1 MLQLSPW
8 LKEGCCSLGS
18 EVFVEK
24 ALGLRVQIVKN
35 VSDSWEFQRKS
46 LVEFSQVWGDKW
58 SVLVGRKIQ
67 CGLGIS
73 IGFGRFQ
80 GELLEFRSS
89 VIRE

>member
-1 MLQLSPW
+1 MLQLSQW

-46 LVEFSQVWGDKW
+46 LVEFSQVWGGQVVSPCWKKN
-58 SVLVGRKIQ
+58 SVWAGNFDRFRAISGRVVGI
-67 CGLGIS
+67 
-73 IGFGRFQ
+73 
-80 GELLEFRSS
+80 
-89 VIRE
+89 